1 MTERV
6 CATGI
11 RRYRSGSEAEQLV
24 RSFEASGLTRGEFCT
39 RNQVAQNTFNRYMQR
54 YGGHRCEG
62 DQQQQLVAVEIMDA
76 RVFRAEVAVVLP
88 RGRRVEVA
96 RGFDAHTLQAVV
108 AALESF

>member
-11 RRYRSGSEAEQLV
+11 RRYRSRSEAEQLV
-24 RSFEASGLTRGEFCT
+24 RSFASSGLTRGEFCA
-39 RNQVAQNTFNRYMQR
+39 RNQVAPNTFNRYMQR
-54 YGGHRCEG
+54 YGAGRCEG
-62 DQQQQLVAVEIMDA
+62 DQQQQLVAVEIVDA

-88 RGRRVEVA
+88 GGRRVEVA
-96 RGFDAHTLQAVV
+96 RGFDAHTLQEVV